1 MTIELEAELE
11 EQHIVARNA
20 YLRFTT
26 AGELLRRRSLSPTV
40 AQTAKAA
47 NREAF
52 GVLTVSLARIHEIYR
67 ILRPVEI
74 KEPERQ
80 RAPRYSSDARRQAG
94 MG

>member
-26 AGELLRRRSLSPTV
+26 AGEILRRRGLAPTV
-40 AQTAKAA
+40 TQTAEAA

-52 GVLTVSLARIHEIYR
+52 GVLTVSLARINEIYG
-67 ILRPVEI
+67 ILRPVAYE
-74 KEPERQ
+74 EPKRH
-80 RAPRYSSDARRQAG
+80 RAPRYSSDARRG
-94 MG
+94 NL